1 MLEKYFLPVPSITPS
16 PQLIAGLDAKVLLEV
31 QQTNRMSL
39 RCAECYVGPV
49 FPQGKLVQGE
59 NSPIL
64 SPSLTVLG
72 NFTAVSSM
80 HGIPPGDHLSTDI
93 NSSKSCC
100 RCCNLLD
107 PTKPWKFSD
116 KTKWNSEGSTN
127 RFPGETPIYF
137 KISELGFWW
146 CLQSD
151 IKCCR
156 AADVPNHHSYH
167 LKSSKP
173 IDKM

>member
-1 MLEKYFLPVPSITPS
+1 MKTVRSS
-16 PQLIAGLDAKVLLEV
+16 HH
-31 QQTNRMSL
+31 
-39 RCAECYVGPV
+39 
-49 FPQGKLVQGE
+49 
-59 NSPIL
+59 L
-64 SPSLTVLG
+64 SPTVLG

-80 HGIPPGDHLSTDI
+80 HGIPPGDDLSTDI

-151 IKCCR
+151 ISAAELLMFQTITATTSNRANRLTKCKRSASLSKTCQIR
-156 AADVPNHHSYH
+156 ASHVAGSSIFS
-167 LKSSKP
+167 KSISR
-173 IDKM
+173 